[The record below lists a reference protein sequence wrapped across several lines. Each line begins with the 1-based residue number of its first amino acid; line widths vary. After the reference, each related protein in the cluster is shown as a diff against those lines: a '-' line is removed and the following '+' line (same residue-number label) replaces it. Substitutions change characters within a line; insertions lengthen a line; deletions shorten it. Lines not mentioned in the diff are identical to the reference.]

1 LESGRPS
8 RSIEWERRIDRPAS
22 RRGFLQGEQQIV
34 EDASRALA
42 RDRKAAEPLAVIP
55 SPAVSSWEQMPREPH
70 LLDYVIILRKH
81 QWLILTFLL
90 TVVTVVT
97 LASFKMKPVY
107 QAAARVEVDRE
118 AQNMLPFQDPNSF
131 GEYVDMENY
140 IETQSKIL
148 QSETLALQTIKTLD
162 LGRYPEFG
170 GSANAL
176 TWTHGLAAQRRP
188 AILGAFLGR
197 LVVKRVPNSRLV
209 EVQFEAQD
217 PQLAAQVV
225 NTHLQ
230 SYIEQNFR
238 SKYDATTQASNWL
251 SAELE
256 ELRIKVEKSEDARI
270 AYERQNQ
277 IWQIDEKQDITT
289 QKLAD
294 LSKAVTEAQTVL
306 AEKEALYRMAVS
318 GNVDAIPA
326 ARDNAVIQDLLK
338 RKTELDESY
347 ADAVNQYGPNYPKV
361 KRLVAQKEE
370 LEQDL
375 EKARKTIL
383 DSVDQEFNTSRQRVQ
398 LLQEALD
405 KQKAEANDLAEK
417 LVQYHILKHDAE
429 SNKALYDGLL
439 QKLKEAGITAG
450 LRSSNIRVVDPALAP
465 ASPSRP
471 QKARNILLA
480 ILVGLVGGV
489 GLALFREYLDNTV
502 KSPDDIEALTGLPSL
517 AVVPSLPGLNG
528 HHKRFSPF
536 AREALPAAASAPR
549 VELLAFV
556 QPKSQISEAF
566 RALRTSLLLSQ
577 AEHPPQVILVTSAL
591 PREGKTT
598 AAVNL
603 AVTLAQ
609 LGDRTLLMDSDL
621 RKPGV
626 RRVLNLTVGKEGGLS
641 SYLAGVLTLDEAI
654 VTHPTIKNLEALTT
668 GPVPP
673 SPADLLSSHRMREA
687 LVELRRRYKFIVID
701 SPPILAATDA
711 VILSSLTDGV
721 LLVVRSGETPKEAF
735 TRTCD
740 LLGAVKSR
748 LLGVVLN
755 AVDSNAPDYYY
766 SYRYY
771 PYAYGYGYGEDVSK
785 TSPFPSGSGDPND
798 SSSREG

>member
-1 LESGRPS
+1 ME
-8 RSIEWERRIDRPAS
+8 EAS
-22 RRGFLQGEQQIV
+22 RLI
-34 EDASRALA
+34 A
-42 RDRKAAEPLAVIP
+42 RDRKAGDSLAVIP
-55 SPAVSSWEQMPREPH
+55 APSVLPWDQVPREPH
-70 LLDYVIILRKH
+70 LLDYFIILRKH
-81 QWLILTFLL
+81 QWLVLTFLL

-97 LASFKMKPVY
+97 IASFKMKPVY
-107 QAAARVEVDRE
+107 GAAARVEVDRE
-118 AQNMLPFQDPNSF
+118 AQNMLPFQDPNSY
-131 GEYVDMENY
+131 GEYVDSENY
-140 IETQSKIL
+140 VETQSKIL
-148 QSETLALQTIKTLD
+148 QSETLALQTIKALD

-170 GSANAL
+170 GTANSL
-176 TWTHGLAAQRRP
+176 TWTHGAGAARRP

-197 LVVKRVPNSRLV
+197 LVVKRVPNSRLI

-230 SYIEQNFR
+230 TFIEQNFR

-256 ELRIKVEKSEDARI
+256 ELRIKVEKSEDTRI

-294 LSKAVTEAQTVL
+294 LSKAVTEAQTL
-306 AEKEALYRMAVS
+306 MAEKEALYRMASS
-318 GNVDAIPA
+318 GNVDALPA
-326 ARDNAVIQDLLK
+326 ARENVVIQDLLK
-338 RKTELDESY
+338 RKTDLDQTYS
-347 ADAVNQYGPNYPKV
+347 DASHQYGPNYPKV
-361 KRLVAQKEE
+361 LRLAEQRKE
-370 LEQDL
+370 LEGDL
-375 EKARKTIL
+375 EKARKTVIE
-383 DSVDQEFNTSRQRVQ
+383 SVQQEFATAHQRVE

-417 LVQYHILKHDAE
+417 LVQYHILQHDAE

-450 LRSSNIRVVDPALAP
+450 LRSSNIRIVDPALAP
-465 ASPSRP
+465 TSPSRP
-471 QKARNILLA
+471 QKARNIMLA

-489 GLALFREYLDNTV
+489 GLALFREYLDNTI
-502 KSPDDIEALTGLPSL
+502 KSPDDIETLTGLPSL
-517 AVVPSLPGLNG
+517 AVVPAMPGLNG
-528 HHKRFSPF
+528 HHRRLSRFS
-536 AREALPAAASAPR
+536 REPSQPVAAGPR
-549 VELLAFV
+549 VELLSYV

-609 LGDRTLLMDSDL
+609 LGDRTLLLDSDL

-626 RRVLNLTVGKEGGLS
+626 RRALNLTIGKEGGLS
-641 SYLAGVLTLDEAI
+641 SYLAGVSTLDDVIISHPAI
-654 VTHPTIKNLEALTT
+654 TNLDALTT

-687 LVELRRRYKFIVID
+687 ITELRRRYKFIVID
-701 SPPILAATDA
+701 SPPIMAATDA

-735 TRTCD
+735 TRTRD
-740 LLGAVKSR
+740 LLAAVKSR

-755 AVDSNAPDYYY
+755 AVDSSAPDYYY

-771 PYAYGYGYGEDVSK
+771 PYAYGYGYGEDVGK
-785 TSPFPSGSGDPND
+785 TSRFPAGPAEKDD
-798 SSSREG
+798 ASS

>member
-1 LESGRPS
+1 MEEPS
-8 RSIEWERRIDRPAS
+8 R
-22 RRGFLQGEQQIV
+22 IV
-34 EDASRALA
+34 PSL
-42 RDRKAAEPLAVIP
+42 RDRKPGEALTVIP
-55 SPAVSSWEQMPREPH
+55 APSVLPWDQVPREPH
-70 LLDYVIILRKH
+70 LLDYLIILRKH

-97 LASFKMKPVY
+97 IASFKMKPVY
-107 QAAARVEVDRE
+107 EAAARVEVDKE
-118 AQNMLPFQDPNSF
+118 AQSMQPFPDSNSY
-131 GEYVDMENY
+131 GEFEDTETY
-140 IETQSKIL
+140 IETQTKIL
-148 QSETLALQTIKTLD
+148 QSETLALMTIKSMD
-162 LGRYPEFG
+162 LARYPEFG
-170 GSANAL
+170 GNPNSIAWQHAGQSAS
-176 TWTHGLAAQRRP
+176 RP

-197 LVVKRVPNSRLV
+197 LAVKRVPQSRLI
-209 EVQFEAQD
+209 EVHFEAED

-225 NTHLQ
+225 NAHLQ
-230 SYIEQNFR
+230 NYVEENFR

-270 AYERQNQ
+270 AYQRENQ

-294 LSKAVTEAQTVL
+294 LSKAVTDAQTDV
-306 AEKEALYRMAVS
+306 AQKEALYRMAVS
-318 GNVDAIPA
+318 GNVDALPA
-326 ARDNAVIQDLLK
+326 ARNNDVISNLLK
-338 RKTELDESY
+338 RKSELDESY
-347 ADAVNQYGPNYPKV
+347 AEALDQYGPNYPKV
-361 KRLVAQKEE
+361 LRLMAQQREV
-370 LEQDL
+370 EQNL
-375 EKARKTIL
+375 TTARKTMVE
-383 DSVDQEFNTSRQRVQ
+383 SVEEEFSTSRSHVE

-417 LVQYHILKHDAE
+417 LVQYHILQHDAE
-429 SNKALYDGLL
+429 SNKQLYDGLL
-439 QKLKEAGITAG
+439 QKLKEASITAG

-480 ILVGLVGGV
+480 VLVGLVGGV

-502 KSPDDIEALTGLPSL
+502 KSPDDIESLTGLPSL
-517 AVVPSLPGLNG
+517 AVVPSLPGLRTS
-528 HHKRFSPF
+528 HSRFSRL
-536 AREALPAAASAPR
+536 AREAAPQSASGPR
-549 VELLAFV
+549 VELLSYI

-577 AEHPPQVILVTSAL
+577 ADHPPQVILVTSAL

-621 RKPGV
+621 RKPGI
-626 RRVLNLTVGKEGGLS
+626 RRALNLTIGKEVGLS
-641 SYLAGVLTLDEAI
+641 SYLAGVSTLDE
-654 VTHPTIKNLEALTT
+654 VTIPHPTINNLVALTT

-687 LVELRRRYKFIVID
+687 IVELRHRFKFIVID
-701 SPPILAATDA
+701 SPPVMAATDA
-711 VILSSLTDGV
+711 VILSALTDGV

-735 TRTCD
+735 TRTRD
-740 LLGAVKSR
+740 LLAAVKCR

-755 AVDSNAPDYYY
+755 AVDSSAPDYYY

-771 PYAYGYGYGEDVSK
+771 PYAYGYGYGEDVGK
-785 TSPFPSGSGDPND
+785 TPRFPTESGESHGPTT
-798 SSSREG
+798 

>member
-1 LESGRPS
+1 MEEPS
-8 RSIEWERRIDRPAS
+8 RIIPA
-22 RRGFLQGEQQIV
+22 V
-34 EDASRALA
+34 
-42 RDRKAAEPLAVIP
+42 RDRKAGEALTVIP
-55 SPAVSSWEQMPREPH
+55 APSVLPWDQVPREPH
-70 LLDYVIILRKH
+70 LLDYLIILRKH
-81 QWLILTFLL
+81 QWLIVTFLL

-97 LASFKMKPVY
+97 IASFKMKPVY
-107 QAAARVEVDRE
+107 EAAARVEIDKE
-118 AQNMLPFQDPNSF
+118 SQNMTPFPDSNSY
-131 GEYVDMENY
+131 GEFEDSENY
-140 IETQSKIL
+140 LETKAKIL
-148 QSETLALQTIKTLD
+148 QSETLALMTIKSLD
-162 LGRYPEFG
+162 LARYPEFG
-170 GSANAL
+170 GSANAI
-176 TWTHGLAAQRRP
+176 TIHDGAIARRP

-197 LVVKRVPNSRLV
+197 LTVKRVPNSRLIQ
-209 EVQFEAQD
+209 VQFEAED
-217 PQLAAQVV
+217 PQLAAAVV
-225 NTHLQ
+225 NAHLQ
-230 SYIEQNFR
+230 NFVEENFR

-256 ELRIKVEKSEDARI
+256 ELRIKVEKSEDARV

-294 LSKAVTEAQTVL
+294 LSKAVTDAQTDS
-306 AEKEALYRMAVS
+306 AAKEALYRMAIS
-318 GNVDAIPA
+318 GNVDALPA
-326 ARDNAVIQDLLK
+326 ARTSEVIAALIKHKSD
-338 RKTELDESY
+338 LDEQY
-347 ADAVNQYGPNYPKV
+347 AEALDQYGPNFPKV
-361 KRLVAQKEE
+361 LRLAAQQREAE
-370 LEQDL
+370 ADL
-375 EKARKTIL
+375 TSARKVL
-383 DSVDQEFNTSRQRVQ
+383 VESVEIDFNTAKSRVE

-417 LVQYHILKHDAE
+417 LVQYHILQHDAE
-429 SNKALYDGLL
+429 SNKQLYDGLL

-465 ASPSRP
+465 SSPSRP
-471 QKARNILLA
+471 QKFRNIILA
-480 ILVGLVGGV
+480 CLVGLVGGV

-502 KSPDDIEALTGLPSL
+502 KSPDDVEALTGLPSL
-517 AVVPSLPGLNG
+517 AVVPSLPGLPSTQG
-528 HHKRFSPF
+528 RLSRL
-536 AREALPAAASAPR
+536 AREAAPQSASGPR
-549 VELLAFV
+549 VELLSYI

-577 AEHPPQVILVTSAL
+577 ADHPPQVILVTSAL

-621 RKPGV
+621 RKPGI
-626 RRVLNLTVGKEGGLS
+626 RRALNLTGGKEVGLS
-641 SYLAGVLTLDEAI
+641 SYLAGVSTLDE
-654 VTHPTIKNLEALTT
+654 VMMPHPTINNLVALTT

-687 LVELRRRYKFIVID
+687 ITELRHKFKFVVID
-701 SPPILAATDA
+701 SPPVMAATDA
-711 VILSSLTDGV
+711 VILSALTDGV

-735 TRTCD
+735 TRTRD
-740 LLGAVKSR
+740 LLAAVKCR

-755 AVDSNAPDYYY
+755 AVDSSAPDYYY

-785 TSPFPSGSGDPND
+785 KPTFSSGSGETHGP
-798 SSSREG
+798 GI

>member
-1 LESGRPS
+1 ME
-8 RSIEWERRIDRPAS
+8 EAS
-22 RRGFLQGEQQIV
+22 RLI
-34 EDASRALA
+34 A
-42 RDRKAAEPLAVIP
+42 RDRKAGESLTVIP
-55 SPAVSSWEQMPREPH
+55 PPSFVPWEQMPREPH
-70 LLDYVIILRKH
+70 LLDYFIILRKH

-97 LASFKMKPVY
+97 IASFKMKPVY

-118 AQNMLPFQDPNSF
+118 SQNVLPFQGQNSYD
-131 GEYVDMENY
+131 EIMDMENY

-148 QSETLALQTIKTLD
+148 QSETLALQTIKSMD
-162 LGRYPEFG
+162 LSRYPEFG
-170 GSANAL
+170 GSSELAGF
-176 TWTHGLAAQRRP
+176 THGTSARPRP
-188 AILGAFLGR
+188 AILSAFLGR
-197 LVVKRVPNSRLV
+197 LTVKRVPNSRLI
-209 EVQFEAQD
+209 EVGFEAED
-217 PQLAAQVV
+217 PGLAAQVV
-225 NTHLQ
+225 NAHLQ
-230 SYIEQNFR
+230 NYIEANFR

-277 IWQIDEKQDITT
+277 IWRTDEKQDITT
-289 QKLAD
+289 SKLGD
-294 LSKAVTEAQTVL
+294 LSKAVTEAQTAL
-306 AEKEALYRMAVS
+306 AEKEALYRMAAG

-326 ARDNAVIQDLLK
+326 AQTNPVLQELLK
-338 RKTELDESY
+338 HKAELDEQY
-347 ADAVNQYGPNYPKV
+347 LVAVDQYGPNYPKV
-361 KRLVAQKEE
+361 LRLEAEKKE
-370 LEQDL
+370 LDANIA
-375 EKARKTIL
+375 KARKTLIQGVEQ
-383 DSVDQEFNTSRQRVQ
+383 DYNTARNRVE
-398 LLQEALD
+398 LLQQNLD
-405 KQKAEANDLAEK
+405 KQKAEANDMAEK
-417 LVQYHILKHDAE
+417 LVQYQILRHDAE
-429 SNKALYDGLL
+429 SNKQLYDGLL

-450 LRSSNIRVVDPALAP
+450 LRSSNIRVVDPALTPTSP
-465 ASPSRP
+465 ARP

-480 ILVGLVGGV
+480 FLVGLVGGV

-502 KSPDDIEALTGLPSL
+502 KSPDDIETLTGLPSL

-528 HHKRFSPF
+528 NYNRKTGQ
-536 AREALPAAASAPR
+536 AAALQSGSGPR
-549 VELLAFV
+549 VELLSYV

-577 AEHPPQVILVTSAL
+577 ADHPPQVILVTSAL

-621 RKPGV
+621 RKPGI
-626 RRVLNLTVGKEGGLS
+626 RRALNLTIGKEAGLS
-641 SYLAGVLTLDEAI
+641 SYLAGVSTLDE
-654 VTHPTIKNLEALTT
+654 VLLPHPTISNLEALTT

-687 LVELRRRYKFIVID
+687 IAELRLRFKFIVID
-701 SPPILAATDA
+701 SPPVMAATDA
-711 VILSSLTDGV
+711 VILSALTDGV

-735 TRTCD
+735 SRTRD
-740 LLGAVKSR
+740 LLSAVKCR

-755 AVDSNAPDYYY
+755 AVDSSAPDYYY

-771 PYAYGYGYGEDVSK
+771 PYAYGYGYGEDVASASRFPA
-785 TSPFPSGSGDPND
+785 SPGDSTNTNT
-798 SSSREG
+798 